1 MSIFGALST
10 ADSGLTAQSHAFTDI
25 SNNISNSQTVGYKA
39 TETDFSDYVLSS
51 GAAQGT
57 NGTVRATT
65 ANENDAQGTITSST
79 NALALAISG
88 KGFFSVGEESG
99 DSTTTTPAF
108 KTTAYYTR
116 NGNFTENKQ
125 GYLVNSSNEF
135 LKGYSVNASNGVLNT
150 TLAPINVA
158 NVVFRPTPTTIVT
171 DAATLPTDSAMS
183 GGSALSTAT
192 SQPQTT
198 VYDSA
203 GAPHTLDETWTQTG
217 APNTWT
223 LTAEVDKSSATPG
236 NTMTATV
243 SFDPTTGYLASI
255 TPAGGT
261 ANTTSG
267 TPASFSVPAVSTN
280 NMGAF
285 NISLGAI
292 GSAAGTSVAGNGS
305 PVSSTSDSVTTGVYQ
320 GISMTSDGNI
330 LANFDN
336 NETQLVGKVPLA
348 TFANSN
354 GLASQDGEAF
364 VATSTSGAATVTL
377 SGENGAGD
385 LETSSVENSTTSL
398 DTDLTKLIVAQQ
410 AYGANAKVVTAANE
424 MLQTVL
430 SMKQ

>member
-65 ANENDAQGTITSST
+65 ANRNEAQGTITSST
-79 NALALAISG
+79 NNLALAISG
-88 KGFFSVGEESG
+88 KGFFSVGEVSG

-135 LKGYSVNASNGVLNT
+135 LKGYMVNASNGVLNT
-150 TLAPINVA
+150 NLVPINVA
-158 NVVFRPTPTTIVT
+158 NITFRPTQTTIVT
-171 DAATLPTDSAMS
+171 DAATLPTDANM
-183 GGSALSTAT
+183 TAGT
-192 SQPQTT
+192 GLPAAISQPQTT
-198 VYDSA
+198 VYDASGSA
-203 GAPHTLDETWTQTG
+203 HTLDETWTQTG
-217 APNTWT
+217 TPNTWT
-223 LTAEVDKSSATPG
+223 MTATVDSAASPTG
-236 NTMTATV
+236 GTMSATV
-243 SFDPTTGYLASI
+243 SFDPTTGYLSSI
-255 TPAGGT
+255 TPSGGT
-261 ANTTSG
+261 LNTTSG
-267 TPASFSVPAVSTN
+267 TAAAFTVPTTSAN
-280 NMGAF
+280 NMGAIR
-285 NISLGAI
+285 ISLGTI
-292 GSAAGTSVAGNGS
+292 GSAAGTSVSGNGAS
-305 PVSSTSDSVTTGVYQ
+305 VKATSDSVTTGVYQ

-364 VATSTSGAATVTL
+364 VATSTSGAAVVTL